1 VHDKA
6 AEADL
11 VAGFRRGEAAALR
24 QIYAQFAD
32 RLFRFLVRLT
42 GRVDVAED
50 LHQETWIAATR
61 AASRLAVDT
70 DLAAWLFTIAR
81 NKHRSH
87 RRWQS
92 VDQSRFESRAEP
104 PPAAAAES
112 HDPEA
117 RHDLERALAALPAI
131 HREVLVLVGC
141 EGLGQDQAAA
151 VLGISPE
158 ATRQRLSRARAALAE
173 TIGAA
178 TKDDNVV
185 DMRKGAR

>member
-1 VHDKA
+1 VYDEA

-11 VAGFRRGEAAALR
+11 VAGFRRGESAALR
-24 QIYAQFAD
+24 QIYARFAE

-42 GRVDVAED
+42 GKADVAED

-61 AASRLAVDT
+61 AASRLAPDT

-92 VDQSRFESRAEP
+92 ADQSRFETRAEP
-104 PPAAAAES
+104 PPDAAARGD
-112 HDPEA
+112 DPEA
-117 RHDLERALAALPAI
+117 RHDLERALASLPAI

-141 EGLGQDQAAA
+141 EGLGHDQAAA

-173 TIGAA
+173 KIAGET
-178 TKDDNVV
+178 TDNVI